1 MTKFTVKVRADRGDE
16 GSNKIEVFLDTEP
29 KKEIMVL
36 TTDGNSLDDMDE
48 EVEQQDVA
56 LYYAVERIAQLEA
69 QLEQYKAMKM
79 ELMRYR
85 YRYAGA
91 IGLLADLSGHYRLAN
106 KHEEEEAVESMR
118 QAAADWCEFSGWSY
132 RVIGHKLDL
141 ISPEELNG

>member
-1 MTKFTVKVRADRGDE
+1 MTNFTVKVRADE
-16 GSNKIEVFLDTEP
+16 SNVGSNKIEVFLDTDP
-29 KKEIMVL
+29 KQEIMIL
-36 TTDGNSLDDMDE
+36 TDRGDDVDGWDE
-48 EVEQQDVA
+48 EPGAEDTA

-69 QLEQYKAMKM
+69 QLEQYKAMKVG
-79 ELMRYR
+79 LMR

-118 QAAADWCEFSGWSY
+118 QAAADWCELSGWSY